1 MITIRPLQNST
12 AQVLRFTNRFKTVF
26 APFFHRF
33 SPFSRFSTACCI
45 APLAF
50 LCCASHCL
58 SAPADSGFSNFI
70 TARDGK
76 LYDGDQQL
84 RFISFNIPNLSYT
97 EDNMQFDQTSG
108 FRLPTQF
115 EIDDAMATI
124 AQMGG
129 RTARIYTLSVHK
141 DNDPPGVVRHIL
153 GPDHLNEQ
161 AMVVLDQVL
170 ESANK
175 HGVRLIVPFVDQ
187 ASWWGGI
194 QELAAFRG
202 KAKDDFYTDPQVKQD
217 YKDIVKKVLN
227 RVNTRTGTKY
237 KDDKA
242 VLCWELGNEL
252 RAPKEWVREMAP
264 VVKQIDS
271 NHLVAESYFTDPDN
285 AGVDIVQD
293 HLYQGNPVAMVDQIH
308 RSLQRAAGHNKVYWV
323 GEFGFVTTEGM
334 RDIIDTVIK
343 EPGAS
348 GALIW
353 SLRFHDNDGGYYWHH
368 EPHGG
373 DFFKAY
379 HWPGGPMGEPYDEVR
394 FMKMVRDKAFE
405 IQNKAPADLKVPA
418 PPELIDV
425 TESGIINW
433 RGSMGAASY
442 NLQRSSKADGQWQT
456 VAYQLTDDA
465 SQYHP
470 LAFDESAKPGETYFY
485 RLIAR
490 NEAGDS
496 APSKPF
502 GPVTIR
508 SRALVDELN
517 NLSHT
522 YRSGG
527 KLEIKNN
534 DARNFKEDF
543 YRLSGGA
550 GAWMAYKAS
559 GHITAVRVY
568 AFGDKEAP
576 DLEFRT
582 GTDPESGDKLTAQ
595 SQDFFAGKEMYNY
608 RWPRLYTLSALPKD
622 GDSFVITFKKEAQI
636 SRVEI
641 QYK

>member
-1 MITIRPLQNST
+1 MNNLAQRFIAHCRRSYTLLFTALIVLALGTLPTST
-12 AQVLRFTNRFKTVF
+12 
-26 APFFHRF
+26 
-33 SPFSRFSTACCI
+33 S
-45 APLAF
+45 
-50 LCCASHCL
+50 CA
-58 SAPADSGFSNFI
+58 ADSGFANFI

-76 LYDGDQQL
+76 LYDGDQPF

-97 EDNMQFDQTSG
+97 EDNMQFNESSG
-108 FRLPTQF
+108 FRLPTKY
-115 EIDDAMATI
+115 EIDDALATI

-129 RTARIYTLSVHK
+129 RAARLYVLSVHK
-141 DNDPPGVVRHIL
+141 KDDPPGVVRHIL
-153 GPDHLNEQ
+153 APDQLNEE

-170 ESANK
+170 ESANR
-175 HGVRLIVPFVDQ
+175 HGVRLIIPFVDQ

-227 RVNTRTGTKY
+227 RTNTLTGVKY

-264 VVKQIDS
+264 VVKELDPK
-271 NHLVAESYFTDPDN
+271 HLVAESYFTDPDN

-308 RSLQRAAGHNKVYWV
+308 KSLQRAAGHNKVYWV

-334 RDIIDTVIK
+334 RDIINTVIN
-343 EPGAS
+343 EPGAA

-353 SLRFHDNDGGYYWHH
+353 SLRFHDKDGGYYWHH

-379 HWPGGPMGEPYDEVR
+379 HWPGGPMGEPYDETR
-394 FMKMVRDKAFE
+394 FMKMVRDKAYE
-405 IQNKAPADLKVPA
+405 IQKQSPPDLTPPQA
-418 PPELIDV
+418 PELTEV
-425 TESGIINW
+425 TDSGIVNW
-433 RGSMGAASY
+433 RGAAGAGSY
-442 NLQRSSKADGQWQT
+442 NLQRSKNASGPWQT
-456 VAYQLTDDA
+456 VAYQLSDDA

-470 LAFDESAKPGETYFY
+470 LAADETAKPSDTYYY

-496 APSKPF
+496 APSKTF

-508 SRALVDELN
+508 ARALVDELN
-517 NLSHT
+517 NMSHT

-527 KLEIKNN
+527 KLEVKSN

-543 YRLSGGA
+543 YRLSGSA
-550 GAWMAYKAS
+550 GSWIAYKTPGPIVA
-559 GHITAVRVY
+559 IRVY
-568 AFGDKEAP
+568 AFGDKAAP
-576 DLEFRT
+576 ELEFR
-582 GTDPESGDKLTAQ
+582 SGVDAAAGEKLTPET
-595 SQDFFAGKEMYNY
+595 QDFFAGKEMYNY
-608 RWPRLYTLSALPKD
+608 RWPRLYTLNALPNG
-622 GDSFVITFKKEAQI
+622 GDSFTISFTKEVQI
-636 SRVEI
+636 SRIEI
-641 QYK
+641 EYK

>member
-1 MITIRPLQNST
+1 MKNTVLHSKPTLTRYRWVSMHLLVTAALIVPLLLPT
-12 AQVLRFTNRFKTVF
+12 
-26 APFFHRF
+26 
-33 SPFSRFSTACCI
+33 
-45 APLAF
+45 
-50 LCCASHCL
+50 
-58 SAPADSGFSNFI
+58 SARAAEGFSNFI
-70 TARDGK
+70 TAHDGK
-76 LYDGDQQL
+76 LMDGDQPL

-97 EDNMQFDQTSG
+97 EDNMQFDKTSG

-129 RTARIYTLSVHK
+129 RVARIYTLSVHK

-153 GPDHLNEQ
+153 GPDQLNEE

-170 ESANK
+170 ESANR
-175 HGVRLIVPFVDQ
+175 HGVRLIIPFVDQ

-202 KAKDDFYTDPQVKQD
+202 KAKDDFYTDPQVKED
-217 YKDIVKKVLN
+217 YKNIVKRVLN
-227 RVNTRTGTKY
+227 RTNTRTGTKY

-264 VVKQIDS
+264 VVKQFDS

-285 AGVDIVQD
+285 PGVDIVQD
-293 HLYQGNPVAMVDQIH
+293 HLYQGNPVAMTEQIH
-308 RSLQRAAGHNKVYWV
+308 RSIQRAAGHSKVYWV

-334 RDIIDTVIK
+334 RDIIDAVIH
-343 EPGAS
+343 EPAAT

-379 HWPGGPMGEPYDEVR
+379 HWPGGPMGEPYDEIR
-394 FMKMVRDKAFE
+394 FMKMVRDKAYE
-405 IQNKAPADLKVPA
+405 IQNQTPPPLNRPE
-418 PPELIDV
+418 PPELIEV
-425 TESGIINW
+425 TDGGIVNW
-433 RGSMGAASY
+433 RGAAGADSY
-442 NLQRSSKADGQWQT
+442 DLRRVDKPNTGGPGDI
-456 VAYQLTDDA
+456 VAYHLTDDA

-470 LAFDESAKPGETYFY
+470 LAVDESVRPGQPYWYT
-485 RLIAR
+485 LTAR
-490 NEAGDS
+490 NEAGES
-496 APSKPF
+496 TSKIF
-502 GPVTIR
+502 GPVKMRCRT
-508 SRALVDELN
+508 LVDELN

-527 KLEIKNN
+527 KLEVKSN

-543 YRLSGGA
+543 YRMSGSA
-550 GAWMAYKAS
+550 GAWLAYKVQ
-559 GHITAVRVY
+559 GPIVGVRVY

-576 DLEFRT
+576 DLEFRS
-582 GTDPESGDKLTAQ
+582 GTDPEAGEKLTVK
-595 SQDFFAGKEMYNY
+595 SEDFYAGKEMYNY
-608 RWPRLYTLSALPKD
+608 RWPRLYTLSALPN
-622 GDSFVITFKKEAQI
+622 GGESFTIKFAKEAQI

-641 QYK
+641 EYQ

>member
-1 MITIRPLQNST
+1 MK
-12 AQVLRFTNRFKTVF
+12 KTVF
-26 APFFHRF
+26 ERLIHVDTFVAI
-33 SPFSRFSTACCI
+33 SRSLLAAVICSTVICSSLICSSLHAE
-45 APLAF
+45 
-50 LCCASHCL
+50 
-58 SAPADSGFSNFI
+58 SGFSNFI
-70 TARDGK
+70 TARDGH
-76 LYDGDQQL
+76 LMDGDQPF

-115 EIDDAMATI
+115 EIDDALATI
-124 AQMGG
+124 AQMDG
-129 RTARIYTLSVHK
+129 RVARIYTLSVHK
-141 DNDPPGVVRHIL
+141 DNDPLGVVRHIL
-153 GPDHLNEQ
+153 GPDKLDEE

-202 KAKDDFYTDPQVKQD
+202 KAKDDFYTDPQVKED
-217 YKDIVKKVLN
+217 YKNIVKRVLE
-227 RVNTRTGTKY
+227 RVNTRTGVKY

-264 VVKQIDS
+264 VVKQNDS

-285 AGVDIVQD
+285 PGVDIVQD
-293 HLYQGNPVAMVDQIH
+293 HLYQGNPVAIVEQIH
-308 RSLQRAAGHNKVYWV
+308 RSIQRATGHNKVYWV

-343 EPGAS
+343 EPAAS

-353 SLRFHDNDGGYYWHH
+353 SLRFHDKDGGYYWHH

-379 HWPGGPMGEPYDEVR
+379 HWPGGPMGEPYDETR
-394 FMKMVRDKAFE
+394 FMKMVRDKANE
-405 IQNKAPADLKVPA
+405 IQNRPPPALEAPS
-418 PPELIDV
+418 PPELTDV
-425 TESGIINW
+425 TEGGIINW
-433 RGSMGAASY
+433 RGSTGAASY
-442 NLQRSSKADGQWQT
+442 NLQRTDMANGNWKT
-456 VAYQLTDDA
+456 VAYELSDDA

-470 LAFDESAKPGETYFY
+470 LAADESVHPGNTYYY

-496 APSKPF
+496 QPSKTF
-502 GPVTIR
+502 GPVTIH
-508 SRALVDELN
+508 SHTLLDELN
-517 NLSHT
+517 NFSRT

-527 KLEIKNN
+527 KLEVKSN

-543 YRLSGGA
+543 YRLSGSA
-550 GAWMAYKAS
+550 GSWIAYKTP
-559 GHITAVRVY
+559 GRITAVRVY

-576 DLEFRT
+576 DLAFRS
-582 GTDPESGDKLTAQ
+582 GTDPESGEKLTAQ
-595 SQDFFAGKEMYNY
+595 TQDFYAGKEMYNY
-608 RWPRLYTLSALPKD
+608 RWPRLYTLSALPNN
-622 GDSFVITFKKEAQI
+622 GDSFTITFTKEAQI
-636 SRVEI
+636 SRIEI
-641 QYK
+641 EYQ